1 VQCQVITVERLKVE
15 RRSRIVSL
23 VGGAAVEGHDQLRRN
38 VALEQVVLAVTEL
51 PFRHGSDLESGV
63 NVRVHGRR
71 VSE

>member
-23 VGGAAVEGHDQLRRN
+23 VAAVEGHDQLRRN
-38 VALEQVVLAVTEL
+38 VALEQVVLTVTEL
-51 PFRHGSDLESGV
+51 PFRHGSDLESVV